1 MMNHWLSAPRST
13 KRLKAVAMLD
23 LDPNKPEN
31 SPPGQIS
38 LTVFRKPI
46 LEPPFARPLAKQGY
60 YRLVRAHAIGFDGY
74 KENSAHYMNAVVDL
88 IEHYRTLIKDDS
100 LELNGT
106 TKCPLVVLC
115 PAWHQGSGVDL
126 NVGLM
131 RTIKPSRIFCLGEG
145 SPKAMDA
152 LQGAAGGT
160 QIQVI
165 QPQPQPSSRAA
176 RTPSEL
182 REMQLLSYFHSE
194 AEFNEVTIWN
204 STPLS
209 SRRPYQVSYSA
220 ERCDLAGIFIFGEVP
235 VMYPNM
241 LSTLL
246 NGSLVSLVA
255 VEDESV
261 FEDTE
266 VCRGHGDNIPYF
278 TAGPKGYTD
287 PFDPRKSSVFG
298 VALVRGI
305 NSAEQTFQVLTPV
318 PPETIANIAHK
329 RLVLTFG
336 SLECP
341 GWAYTEEHYYRGGIK
356 NKRKKQA
363 LTDETSP
370 WVEEADDDEGKKQL
384 SGPAMQA
391 WKTRRFH

>member
-1 MMNHWLSAPRST
+1 MINHWLSAPRSS
-13 KRLKAVAMLD
+13 KRLDVVTMLD

-31 SPPGQIS
+31 TPPGQIS

-46 LEPPFARPLAKQGY
+46 LEPPFARPLAEKEFN
-60 YRLVRAHAIGFDGY
+60 RVVRAHAIGFDGF
-74 KENSAHYMNAVVDL
+74 KENSAHYMDAVVDL
-88 IEHYRTLIKDDS
+88 VEHYRKLINNKS
-100 LELNGT
+100 GTNG
-106 TKCPLVVLC
+106 CPLIVIC

-126 NVGLM
+126 NVDLM
-131 RTIKPSRIFCLGEG
+131 RTIKPSHTVCLGPG
-145 SPKAMDA
+145 SSKAMDA
-152 LQGAAGGT
+152 LQGAAGAT

-165 QPQPQPSSRAA
+165 QPQPYQSSRAA

-182 REMQLLSYFHSE
+182 REMQLLSYFHSGPE
-194 AEFNEVTIWN
+194 SNELMVWN

-209 SRRPYQVSYSA
+209 SRRPYHVSYSA

-246 NGSLVSLVA
+246 NGSLMSIVA
-255 VEDESV
+255 AEDASV
-261 FEDTE
+261 YENTN

-278 TAGPKGYTD
+278 TAGPKGYTN
-287 PFDPRKSSVFG
+287 PFDPKKSSVIG
-298 VALVRGI
+298 VALIRGI
-305 NSAEQTFQVLTPV
+305 NPTDQTFQVLTPV
-318 PPETIANIAHK
+318 PPETLAKIAHK
-329 RLVLTFG
+329 LLVLAFG

-341 GWAYTEEHYYRGGIK
+341 GWAYTEDHYHRGGAK
-356 NKRKKQA
+356 NKGKKQA

-370 WVEEADDDEGKKQL
+370 WVEEAEDDEGKKQL